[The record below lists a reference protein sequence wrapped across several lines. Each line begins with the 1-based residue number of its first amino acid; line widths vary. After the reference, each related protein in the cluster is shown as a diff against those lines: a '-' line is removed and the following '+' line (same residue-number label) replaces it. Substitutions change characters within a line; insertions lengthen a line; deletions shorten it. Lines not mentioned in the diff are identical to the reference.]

1 MGSGGRRIRSS
12 RSSLATNEFKTSLD
26 YIKPYHQK
34 KIVYVFYENKIIL
47 KDTQFWEQNNTKLTH
62 IKIKTHTY
70 KIKYK

>member
-47 KDTQFWEQNNTKLTH
+47 KDTQF
-62 IKIKTHTY
+62 
-70 KIKYK
+70 